1 VTLGR
6 AAGFAAVCGA
16 AALLSLALA
25 RPPARA
31 QSSGSGYTFSGGT
44 AAQRATVR
52 AALAA
57 SGFDWSLV
65 PTRVTIHILPRG
77 GCAAARG
84 EIWLDSRT
92 LAAGREAWGIVQH
105 EYAHEVDFFLLDSAR
120 RARLG
125 RLLGAKTW
133 WSNGRLRHDQY
144 GAERFA
150 STLAYAYWPSRD
162 NVLIRDA
169 RAEATA
175 MRPAAFRRA
184 LRRMIDPAGAGG

>member
-1 VTLGR
+1 MTLGR

-65 PTRVTIHILPRG
+65 PARVTIHIVPRG
-77 GCAAARG
+77 DCAAARG

-92 LAAGREAWGIVQH
+92 LAAGREAWGIV
-105 EYAHEVDFFLLDSAR
+105 
-120 RARLG
+120 
-125 RLLGAKTW
+125 
-133 WSNGRLRHDQY
+133 
-144 GAERFA
+144 
-150 STLAYAYWPSRD
+150 
-162 NVLIRDA
+162 
-169 RAEATA
+169 
-175 MRPAAFRRA
+175 
-184 LRRMIDPAGAGG
+184 